1 MQGRS
6 PPLVVAI
13 LLSGMAG
20 IAYSTPASAQE
31 TPVFVYGEAQ
41 PLRAERV
48 HFADLNLART
58 RDRIRLGN
66 RVMGAI
72 ERVCDIE
79 LGRDG
84 LQDRGYYHCA
94 NSAWFRAVP
103 QISYAANRA
112 LMGYRGR
119 TSFGAAIL
127 VIGR

>member
-1 MQGRS
+1 MQGHKTFV
-6 PPLVVAI
+6 VVAA
-13 LLSGMAG
+13 LVSGTFGYA
-20 IAYSTPASAQE
+20 ASASAQE

-41 PLRAERV
+41 PVKAERV
-48 HFADLNLART
+48 HFADLNLARS

-66 RVMGAI
+66 RVQGAI
-72 ERVCDIE
+72 ERVCDID

-84 LQDRGYYHCA
+84 LQDHEYYQCSNA
-94 NSAWFRAVP
+94 AWFRAVP

-119 TSFGAAIL
+119 TSVATAIL